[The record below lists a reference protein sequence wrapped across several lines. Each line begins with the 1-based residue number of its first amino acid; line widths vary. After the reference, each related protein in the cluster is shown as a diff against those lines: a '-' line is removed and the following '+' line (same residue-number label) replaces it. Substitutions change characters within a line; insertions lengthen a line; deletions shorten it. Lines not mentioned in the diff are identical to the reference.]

1 MSRKRHN
8 LTQVEMGRNGAGKFP
23 ADSSIQLNAPRDM
36 PVCNS
41 TSPRDYRHQLSTPIR
56 PGALDAFSV
65 PSFAM
70 GQRTVQRKP
79 SNAA

>member
-1 MSRKRHN
+1 MTRKRHS
-8 LTQVEMGRNGAGKFP
+8 LTPVVMGREG
-23 ADSSIQLNAPRDM
+23 SSTFTPQAREASQV

-41 TSPRDYRHQLSTPIR
+41 TTPRDYRHQLSTPIR

-70 GQRTVQRKP
+70 GQRTLQRKP
-79 SNAA
+79 SNAT